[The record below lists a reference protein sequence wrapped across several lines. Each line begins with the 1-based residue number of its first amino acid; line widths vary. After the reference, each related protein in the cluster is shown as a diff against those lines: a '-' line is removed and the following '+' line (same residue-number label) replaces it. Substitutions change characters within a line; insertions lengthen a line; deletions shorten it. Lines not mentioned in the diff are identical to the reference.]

1 MGLETIMETV
11 NSELFGVWFLIG
23 AVLVFFMQCGF
34 AMVETGFTRAKN
46 AGNIIMKNLMDFCIG
61 TVMFILLGY
70 GLMCGQDYIAGVI
83 GLPNLG
89 IFTHYNDF
97 NWSNFV
103 FNLVF
108 CATAATIV
116 SGAMAERTKFSAY
129 CIYSAVI
136 SAVVYPIEAGWVW
149 NVDGNGWLQ
158 KLGFHDY
165 AGSCAIH
172 MVGGIAALIGAIFL
186 GPRIGK
192 YHTDE
197 KTGKKTPK
205 AIPGH
210 SLTLGALGVFILW
223 FAWYGFNGAA
233 ATDVPTLAS
242 ILVTTTVSPAVAT
255 CTTMLFTWIKDG
267 KPDVSMSLNG
277 SLAGLVAVTASCDV
291 TDALG
296 SGIIG
301 AVAGILVVL
310 VVELLDKKLHI
321 DDPVGAVAVHMANGI
336 WGTLAV
342 GLFATDKAPG
352 YAVSGLTHTGLFYGG
367 GLHLLRRQREQLS
380 LRVRFLIEEYDI
392 AARHQLLHL
401 VAAWAEAGGV
411 LTLHE
416 DGKRVLRVVCT
427 QFPAMSTLNWLE
439 TLSLV
444 FTAFSCPYWEDAAE
458 TSFLMP
464 NTSDAP
470 SKLLAVPGDAPET
483 PLNLLIRNIGDTAIT
498 TLTISAA
505 GKISFQGLTLAPGAA
520 IRIHHNAGVFAAEMV
535 SDDST
540 VSILPYRTP
549 DSADDL
555 LLRPGVLN
563 EIRVEAGSAAFV
575 SGRCKGRYC

>member
-1 MGLETIMETV
+1 MSKVHGIVYAYHSSPRLGDLTRYRT
-11 NSELFGVWFLIG
+11 NASLPFCGRYRLID
-23 AVLVFFMQCGF
+23 F
-34 AMVETGFTRAKN
+34 ALSSLSN
-46 AGNIIMKNLMDFCIG
+46 AG
-61 TVMFILLGY
+61 VHSV
-70 GLMCGQDYIAGVI
+70 GVI
-83 GLPNLG
+83 
-89 IFTHYNDF
+89 
-97 NWSNFV
+97 
-103 FNLVF
+103 
-108 CATAATIV
+108 
-116 SGAMAERTKFSAY
+116 MQR
-129 CIYSAVI
+129 
-136 SAVVYPIEAGWVW
+136 
-149 NVDGNGWLQ
+149 
-158 KLGFHDY
+158 DY
-165 AGSCAIH
+165 Q
-172 MVGGIAALIGAIFL
+172 
-186 GPRIGK
+186 
-192 YHTDE
+192 
-197 KTGKKTPK
+197 
-205 AIPGH
+205 
-210 SLTLGALGVFILW
+210 SLL
-223 FAWYGFNGAA
+223 
-233 ATDVPTLAS
+233 DH
-242 ILVTTTVSPAVAT
+242 
-255 CTTMLFTWIKDG
+255 
-267 KPDVSMSLNG
+267 
-277 SLAGLVAVTASCDV
+277 
-291 TDALG
+291 LG
-296 SGIIG
+296 SG
-301 AVAGILVVL
+301 
-310 VVELLDKKLHI
+310 
-321 DDPVGAVAVHMANGI
+321 
-336 WGTLAV
+336 
-342 GLFATDKAPG
+342 KAWDL
-352 YAVSGLTHTGLFYGG
+352 SRRSG

-427 QFPAMSTLNWLE
+427 QYPTMSTLNWLE

-520 IRIHHNAGVFAAEMV
+520 IRIHHDAGVFAAEMV

-563 EIRVEAGSAAFV
+563 EIRVEASAAAFV

>member
-1 MGLETIMETV
+1 M
-11 NSELFGVWFLIG
+11 SEVHGIVYAYHSSPRLGDLTRYRTNASLPFCGRYRLID
-23 AVLVFFMQCGF
+23 F
-34 AMVETGFTRAKN
+34 ALSSLSN
-46 AGNIIMKNLMDFCIG
+46 AG
-61 TVMFILLGY
+61 VHSV
-70 GLMCGQDYIAGVI
+70 GVI
-83 GLPNLG
+83 
-89 IFTHYNDF
+89 
-97 NWSNFV
+97 
-103 FNLVF
+103 
-108 CATAATIV
+108 
-116 SGAMAERTKFSAY
+116 MQR
-129 CIYSAVI
+129 
-136 SAVVYPIEAGWVW
+136 
-149 NVDGNGWLQ
+149 
-158 KLGFHDY
+158 DY
-165 AGSCAIH
+165 Q
-172 MVGGIAALIGAIFL
+172 
-186 GPRIGK
+186 
-192 YHTDE
+192 
-197 KTGKKTPK
+197 
-205 AIPGH
+205 
-210 SLTLGALGVFILW
+210 SLL
-223 FAWYGFNGAA
+223 
-233 ATDVPTLAS
+233 DH
-242 ILVTTTVSPAVAT
+242 
-255 CTTMLFTWIKDG
+255 
-267 KPDVSMSLNG
+267 
-277 SLAGLVAVTASCDV
+277 
-291 TDALG
+291 LG
-296 SGIIG
+296 SG
-301 AVAGILVVL
+301 
-310 VVELLDKKLHI
+310 
-321 DDPVGAVAVHMANGI
+321 
-336 WGTLAV
+336 
-342 GLFATDKAPG
+342 KAWDL
-352 YAVSGLTHTGLFYGG
+352 SRRSG

-427 QFPAMSTLNWLE
+427 QYPTMSTLNWLE

-520 IRIHHNAGVFAAEMV
+520 IRIHHDAGVFAAEMV

-563 EIRVEAGSAAFV
+563 EIRVEASAAAFV

>member
-1 MGLETIMETV
+1 M
-11 NSELFGVWFLIG
+11 SARLILQQFRQKRQRPRTEG
-23 AVLVFFMQCGF
+23 FIQRDPRPPAGF
-34 AMVETGFTRAKN
+34 AVK
-46 AGNIIMKNLMDFCIG
+46 
-61 TVMFILLGY
+61 
-70 GLMCGQDYIAGVI
+70 Q
-83 GLPNLG
+83 
-89 IFTHYNDF
+89 
-97 NWSNFV
+97 
-103 FNLVF
+103 
-108 CATAATIV
+108 
-116 SGAMAERTKFSAY
+116 
-129 CIYSAVI
+129 
-136 SAVVYPIEAGWVW
+136 
-149 NVDGNGWLQ
+149 
-158 KLGFHDY
+158 
-165 AGSCAIH
+165 
-172 MVGGIAALIGAIFL
+172 AAL
-186 GPRIGK
+186 R
-192 YHTDE
+192 DE
-197 KTGKKTPK
+197 
-205 AIPGH
+205 
-210 SLTLGALGVFILW
+210 SLL
-223 FAWYGFNGAA
+223 
-233 ATDVPTLAS
+233 DH
-242 ILVTTTVSPAVAT
+242 
-255 CTTMLFTWIKDG
+255 
-267 KPDVSMSLNG
+267 
-277 SLAGLVAVTASCDV
+277 
-291 TDALG
+291 LG
-296 SGIIG
+296 SG
-301 AVAGILVVL
+301 
-310 VVELLDKKLHI
+310 
-321 DDPVGAVAVHMANGI
+321 
-336 WGTLAV
+336 
-342 GLFATDKAPG
+342 KAWDL
-352 YAVSGLTHTGLFYGG
+352 SRRSG

-427 QFPAMSTLNWLE
+427 QYPTMSTLNWLE

-549 DSADDL
+549 ESADDL

-563 EIRVEAGSAAFV
+563 EIRVEASAAAFV

>member
-1 MGLETIMETV
+1 M
-11 NSELFGVWFLIG
+11 SEVHGIVYAYHSSPRLGDLTRYRTNASLPFCGRYRLID
-23 AVLVFFMQCGF
+23 F
-34 AMVETGFTRAKN
+34 ALSSLSN
-46 AGNIIMKNLMDFCIG
+46 AG
-61 TVMFILLGY
+61 VHSV
-70 GLMCGQDYIAGVI
+70 GVI
-83 GLPNLG
+83 
-89 IFTHYNDF
+89 
-97 NWSNFV
+97 
-103 FNLVF
+103 
-108 CATAATIV
+108 
-116 SGAMAERTKFSAY
+116 MQR
-129 CIYSAVI
+129 
-136 SAVVYPIEAGWVW
+136 
-149 NVDGNGWLQ
+149 
-158 KLGFHDY
+158 DY
-165 AGSCAIH
+165 Q
-172 MVGGIAALIGAIFL
+172 
-186 GPRIGK
+186 
-192 YHTDE
+192 
-197 KTGKKTPK
+197 
-205 AIPGH
+205 
-210 SLTLGALGVFILW
+210 SLL
-223 FAWYGFNGAA
+223 
-233 ATDVPTLAS
+233 DH
-242 ILVTTTVSPAVAT
+242 
-255 CTTMLFTWIKDG
+255 
-267 KPDVSMSLNG
+267 
-277 SLAGLVAVTASCDV
+277 
-291 TDALG
+291 LG
-296 SGIIG
+296 SG
-301 AVAGILVVL
+301 
-310 VVELLDKKLHI
+310 
-321 DDPVGAVAVHMANGI
+321 
-336 WGTLAV
+336 
-342 GLFATDKAPG
+342 KAWDL
-352 YAVSGLTHTGLFYGG
+352 SRRSG

-427 QFPAMSTLNWLE
+427 QYPTMSTLNWLE

-520 IRIHHNAGVFAAEMV
+520 VRIHHDAGVFAAEMV

-549 DSADDL
+549 ESADDL